1 MNAPEST
8 NSTRLLA
15 YGTLACGAT
24 ALLSGNAEAATV
36 VNVNSTTYNTGLSNI
51 GTISATS
58 QFDVDKGYLN
68 FSGTG
73 VSLPNGAFFRRDDD
87 ASVVGFQGVYYTTA
101 FQFSNGNGDPSN
113 GAVESSTDNWFY
125 AVGSADNT
133 QRLWLQLQFGT
144 GGTTNFSIV
153 NVVIPSFSGELP
165 SASLAAA
172 AVPEPASLALLSL
185 GAAGLLKRRRRA
197 A

>member
-8 NSTRLLA
+8 NSARLLA

-36 VNVNSTTYNTGLSNI
+36 VNINSTTYNTGLSNF

-58 QFDVDKGYLN
+58 QFDVDKGYLS

-73 VSLPNGAFFRRDDD
+73 LSIPDGVFRRGTDATTVNFPGGADLSFQFLDYSGNPVNGALE
-87 ASVVGFQGVYYTTA
+87 
-101 FQFSNGNGDPSN
+101 N
-113 GAVESSTDNWFY
+113 STDNWFY
-125 AVGSADNT
+125 AVGSGDNT
-133 QRLWLQLQFGT
+133 QRMWLQLQFGT
-144 GGTTNFSIV
+144 TGTTDFSIV
-153 NVVIPSFSGELP
+153 KAVIPSFSGELP
-165 SASLAAA
+165 SAALAA
-172 AVPEPASLALLSL
+172 AVPEPGSLALLTL

>member
-8 NSTRLLA
+8 NSARLLA

-51 GTISATS
+51 GTVSATS
-58 QFDVDKGYLN
+58 QFDADKGYLS

-73 VSLPNGAFFRRDDD
+73 VSIPDGGFFRRGND
-87 ASVVGFQGVYYTTA
+87 ATVVGFPGGA
-101 FQFSNGNGDPSN
+101 SLNLQFFNSNGDPVN

-125 AVGSADNT
+125 AVGSGDNT
-133 QRLWLQLQFGT
+133 QRVWLQLQFGT
-144 GGTTNFSIV
+144 GGTADFSIV
-153 NVVIPSFSGELP
+153 KAVIPSFSGELP
-165 SASLAAA
+165 SAFLAST
-172 AVPEPASLALLSL
+172 AVPEPGSLALLSL